1 MIRIVIENL
10 ILFLLPTIAYVGW
23 VLIARPKTLE
33 RGPDGRIKPSSILN
47 DAPLIWLAASGT
59 ILLVVTLIA
68 FGSTSGGGRPGQ
80 TYMPPVLKDG
90 KIQPGH
96 FE

>member
-23 VLIARPKTLE
+23 TLIARPDTLE
-33 RGPDGRIKPSSILN
+33 RTPDGRIKASGLLN

-59 ILLVVTLIA
+59 VLLIVALVA
-68 FGSTSGGGRPGQ
+68 FGSTSGGRPGQ
-80 TYMPPVLKDG
+80 TYTPPVLKDG

-96 FE
+96 IE